1 MTPVVLT
8 TSKFGEKMSNIMNS
22 NPIHRRE
29 FLKKC
34 VTGTAAMGMLSARK
48 LISGRPEFPYDAK
61 GLPTVIHG
69 KTGARVPRLA
79 MGWGSRFCAVEDTEK
94 SQEIL
99 NYALNNG
106 FYYWDTA
113 HDYVYDGVVSEER
126 LGLVL
131 KHRRK
136 EVFLATKVGERTYD
150 GAMRHIEESLK
161 RLHTDHLEI
170 LQIHSILSLEDVDNM
185 GAKEGVYRALQKM
198 KDEKV
203 TKFIGFSGHSNA
215 EAMAALASRFDFDT
229 MLIALNHYGDKIGDM
244 ENLAIPQAV
253 QKKMGIIVMKVIRPR
268 ENIENLKAGDLI
280 RYALSLKH
288 PHVAVIGTD
297 SLDVVKKN
305 RGLLRNFSPMSL
317 EEMEKI
323 RGNLEPFFAGEDVPW
338 MQPGYSDG
346 ISI

>member
-1 MTPVVLT
+1 MA
-8 TSKFGEKMSNIMNS
+8 
-22 NPIHRRE
+22 
-29 FLKKC
+29 
-34 VTGTAAMGMLSARK
+34 GTAAIGALSAGD
-48 LISGRPEFPYDAK
+48 LFSGPLESPYDAK

-79 MGWGSRFCAVEDTEK
+79 VGCGSRFCAVQDPEK
-94 SQEIL
+94 SQELL

-113 HDYVYDGVVSEER
+113 HDYVYNDVASEER

-150 GAMRHIEESLK
+150 GALRHIEESLE
-161 RLHTDHLEI
+161 RLNTDHLEI
-170 LQIHSILSLEDVDNM
+170 LQIHSVLSLEDVDKI
-185 GAKEGVYRALQKM
+185 GAKDGVYRALHKM

-215 EAMAALASRFDFDT
+215 AAMSAMAKRFDFDT
-229 MLIALNHYGDKIGDM
+229 MLIALNHYAERKGDM
-244 ENLAIPQAV
+244 ENFAIPRAAE
-253 QKKMGIIVMKVIRPR
+253 KKMGIIVMKVIRPR
-268 ENIENLKAGDLI
+268 ENIKDLKAEDLI
-280 RYALSLKH
+280 RYALSLKK

-297 SLDVVKKN
+297 SLEVVKKN
-305 RGLLRNFSPMSL
+305 RELLRNFSPMSP

-323 RGNLEPFFAGEDVPW
+323 KGDLEPFFAGNEVPW
-338 MQPGYSDG
+338 MQPGYTDG
-346 ISI
+346 FRV